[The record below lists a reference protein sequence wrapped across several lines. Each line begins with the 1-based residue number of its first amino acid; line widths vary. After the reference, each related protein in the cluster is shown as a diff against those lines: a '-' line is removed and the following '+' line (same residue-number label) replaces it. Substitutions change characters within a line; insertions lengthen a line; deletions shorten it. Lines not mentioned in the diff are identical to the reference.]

1 MALASR
7 QDLQDYALR
16 RLGHPVIE
24 INVDEGQLS
33 DRIDDALQFFQEY
46 HFDGVE
52 KTYVK
57 HQITGSKL
65 KLTANLANNFQKAE
79 TITGG
84 TSGAT
89 AVVDGA
95 DDTAQFILLEQT
107 KTGTF
112 VGGETI
118 TGSESGATAT
128 THGTGT
134 YTQGDIENG
143 YLPISNNI
151 LGITRVF
158 NFGGAATN
166 NTRDGQLFDL
176 MYQFRMNDL
185 YNLMGADMIYYSVV
199 QTHLTT
205 LEKLLTGD
213 RQIRWN
219 RKTDRLYID
228 TDWDKTFNIGDFI
241 VAEAYAIVDPA
252 TYTEV
257 YDDMFLN
264 KYVTALFKKQWGEN
278 LKKFAGIQMPGG
290 VTLDGQ
296 TIYQEAIQEIQ
307 AIEQEMQLKYEL
319 PPQFMIG

>member
-7 QDLQDYALR
+7 QNLQDYALR

-24 INVDEGQLS
+24 INVDDGQLS
-33 DRIDDALQFFQEY
+33 DRMDDALQFFQEY

-52 KTYVK
+52 KTFVK

-65 KLTANLANNFQKAE
+65 KLTANLASNFQKAE
-79 TITGG
+79 IITGS

-89 AVVDGA
+89 AIVDGA
-95 DDTAQFILLEQT
+95 DETGQFILLEQT

-112 VGGETI
+112 QGGETV
-118 TGSESGATAT
+118 TGSITGATAT
-128 THGTGT
+128 TSNTDT
-134 YTQGDIENG
+134 YTKGDIENG
-143 YLPISNNI
+143 YIPITDQI
-151 LGITRVF
+151 LGITRMF

-213 RQIRWN
+213 RQIRFN
-219 RKTDRLYID
+219 RKTNKLHVD
-228 TDWDKTFNIGDFI
+228 TDWDKTFNVGDYI

-252 TYTEV
+252 TYSEV
-257 YDDMFLN
+257 YDDMFLK
-264 KYVTALFKKQWGEN
+264 KYTTALFKRQWGEN
-278 LKKFAGIQMPGG
+278 LKKFQGIQMPGG
-290 VTLDGQ
+290 VTLNGDK
-296 TIYQEAIQEIQ
+296 IYDEAIQEITD
-307 AIEQEMQLKYEL
+307 IEREMQLKYEL
-319 PPQFMIG
+319 PPSLMIG

>member
-7 QDLQDYALR
+7 TDLQDYSLR

-24 INVDEGQLS
+24 INVDEAQLS

-52 KTYVK
+52 KTFVK
-57 HQITGSKL
+57 HQITGSSL
-65 KLTANLANNFQKAE
+65 KLTANLGGNFFKGE
-79 TITGG
+79 DLTGG
-84 TSGAT
+84 TSGAVAIFDST
-89 AVVDGA
+89 DS
-95 DDTAQFILLEQT
+95 TAQFLYVEQI
-107 KTGTF
+107 KSGTF
-112 VGGETI
+112 QASETV

-128 THGTGT
+128 LHSSNF
-134 YTQGDIENG
+134 YVKGDIENG

-166 NTRDGQLFDL
+166 NTKDGQLFDL

-199 QTHLTT
+199 QSHLTT
-205 LEKLLTGD
+205 LEKLLVGE

-219 RKTDRLYID
+219 RKTDKLYID
-228 TDWDKTFNIGDFI
+228 TDWDKTYNIGDYVI
-241 VAEAYAIVDPA
+241 AEAYAIIDPS

-257 YDDMFLN
+257 YDDMFLK
-264 KYVTALFKKQWGEN
+264 KYTTALFKKQWGDN

-290 VTLDGQ
+290 VTLNGE
-296 TIYQEAIQEIQ
+296 TIYNEAVQEIQ

>member
-7 QDLQDYALR
+7 TDLQDYCLR
-16 RLGHPVIE
+16 RLGAPVIE
-24 INVDEGQLS
+24 INVDEQQVS
-33 DRIDDALQFFQEY
+33 DRVDDALQFWNEY

-52 KTYVK
+52 RTYVK
-57 HQITGSKL
+57 HQVTGSKL
-65 KLTANLANNFQKAE
+65 KLTTNIAE
-79 TITGG
+79 SFRKNETVTGS

-89 AVVDGA
+89 AIVDSVEG
-95 DDTAQFILLEQT
+95 QFITIEQV
-107 KTGTF
+107 KSGTF
-112 VGGETI
+112 QASETI
-118 TGSESGATAT
+118 TGSE
-128 THGTGT
+128 TGT
-134 YTQGDIENG
+134 TGTLHAADHYTEGDIEKG
-143 YLPISNNI
+143 YIPISNNI

-166 NTRDGQLFDL
+166 NTKDGQLFDL

-199 QTHLTT
+199 QSHLTT

-228 TDWDKTFNIGDFI
+228 TDWDKTFNIGDYI
-241 VAEAYAIVDPA
+241 VAEAYAIIDPA
-252 TYTEV
+252 TYSEV
-257 YDDMFLN
+257 YDDMFLK
-264 KYVTALFKKQWGEN
+264 KYTTALFKKQWGDN

-290 VTLDGQ
+290 VTLNGEV
-296 TIYQEAIQEIQ
+296 IYNEAVEEIRQ
-307 AIEQEMQLKYEL
+307 IEQEMQLKYEL

>member
-7 QDLQDYALR
+7 TDLQDYCLR
-16 RLGHPVIE
+16 RLGAPVIE
-24 INVDEGQLS
+24 INVDEQQVS
-33 DRIDDALQFFQEY
+33 DRVDDALQFWNEY

-52 KTYVK
+52 RTYVK
-57 HQITGSKL
+57 HQVTGSKL
-65 KLTANLANNFQKAE
+65 KLTTNIAE
-79 TITGG
+79 SFRKNETVTGS

-89 AVVDGA
+89 AIVDSVEG
-95 DDTAQFILLEQT
+95 QFITIEQV
-107 KTGTF
+107 KSGTF
-112 VGGETI
+112 QASETI
-118 TGSESGATAT
+118 TGSE
-128 THGTGT
+128 TGT
-134 YTQGDIENG
+134 TGTLHAADHYTEGDIEKG
-143 YLPISNNI
+143 YIPISNNI

-205 LEKLLTGD
+205 LSKLLTGD
-213 RQIRWN
+213 RQIRFN

-228 TDWDKTFNIGDFI
+228 TDWDKTFNIGDYV
-241 VAEAYAIVDPA
+241 VAEAYAIIDPA

-257 YDDMFLN
+257 YDDMFLK
-264 KYVTALFKKQWGEN
+264 KYTTALFKKQWGEN
-278 LKKFAGIQMPGG
+278 IKKFAGIQMPGG

-296 TIYQEAIQEIQ
+296 QIYNEAVEEIQ
-307 AIEQEMQLKYEL
+307 QIEQEMQLKYEL

>member
-7 QDLQDYALR
+7 TDLQDYCLR
-16 RLGHPVIE
+16 RLGAPVIE
-24 INVDEGQLS
+24 INVDEQQVS
-33 DRIDDALQFFQEY
+33 DRVDDALQFWNEY

-52 KTYVK
+52 RTYVK
-57 HQITGSKL
+57 HQVTGSKL
-65 KLTANLANNFQKAE
+65 KLTTNIAE
-79 TITGG
+79 SFRKNETVTGS

-89 AVVDGA
+89 AIVDSVEG
-95 DDTAQFILLEQT
+95 QFITIEQV
-107 KTGTF
+107 KSGTF
-112 VGGETI
+112 QASETI
-118 TGSESGATAT
+118 TGSE
-128 THGTGT
+128 TGT
-134 YTQGDIENG
+134 TGTLHAADHYTEGDIEKG
-143 YLPISNNI
+143 YIPISNNI

-185 YNLMGADMIYYSVV
+185 YNLMGADMVYYTVV
-199 QTHLTT
+199 QSHLTT
-205 LEKLLTGD
+205 LEKLLAGE

-228 TDWDKTFNIGDFI
+228 TDWDKTYNVGDYI
-241 VAEAYAIVDPA
+241 VAEAMAIIDPA

-257 YDDMFLN
+257 YDDMFLK

-278 LKKFAGIQMPGG
+278 IKKFAGIQMPGG

>member
-1 MALASR
+1 MAVASR
-7 QDLQDYALR
+7 QDLQEYALR

-33 DRIDDALQFFQEY
+33 DRLDDALQFFQEY

-52 KTYVK
+52 KTFVK
-57 HQITGSKL
+57 HQITGSTL
-65 KLTANLANNFQKAE
+65 KLTANLATNFQKGE

-95 DDTAQFILLEQT
+95 DTTAQFIQIEQV
-107 KTGTF
+107 KSGTF
-112 VGGETI
+112 QGGETI
-118 TGSESGATAT
+118 TGDRSGATAT
-128 THGTGT
+128 LHNTGT
-134 YTQGDIENG
+134 YTKGDIENG

-151 LGITRVF
+151 IGITRVF

-166 NTRDGQLFDL
+166 NTKDGQLFDL

-199 QTHLTT
+199 QSHLTT
-205 LEKLLTGD
+205 LEQLLVGQ

-228 TDWDKTFNIGDFI
+228 TDWDKTYNIGDYV
-241 VAEAYAIVDPA
+241 VAEAYAILDPN

-257 YDDMFLN
+257 YDDIFL
-264 KYVTALFKKQWGEN
+264 K
-278 LKKFAGIQMPGG
+278 
-290 VTLDGQ
+290 
-296 TIYQEAIQEIQ
+296 
-307 AIEQEMQLKYEL
+307 
-319 PPQFMIG
+319 